1 MSPTVQFLYLDF
13 RIGHKRMVKKRNIKE
28 DTCREIW
35 SGERS
40 WKRKALVIVFGEL
53 DSWVILAD
61 LYPA

>member
-1 MSPTVQFLYLDF
+1 
-13 RIGHKRMVKKRNIKE
+13 MVKKSNIKE

>member
-1 MSPTVQFLYLDF
+1 M
-13 RIGHKRMVKKRNIKE
+13 RKN
-28 DTCREIW
+28 DTCRERW

-40 WKRKALVIVFGEL
+40 EKRKALVIVFGEL